1 MNVANFGP
9 DSVDPF
15 QHIIEKS
22 PTIEVII
29 MERWFSRR
37 ALVKTIA
44 LGTAG
49 TALASRRVFGGEPQK
64 LDVRDP
70 AAMAVG
76 YVEDANQV
84 DTKKYPTFV
93 KGANCENCLQL
104 QGTAGSHFRP
114 CSIFSGKLVAINGW
128 CTKWTA
134 EM

>member
-1 MNVANFGP
+1 
-9 DSVDPF
+9 
-15 QHIIEKS
+15 
-22 PTIEVII
+22 
-29 MERWFSRR
+29 MERSFSRR
-37 ALVKTIA
+37 ALVKTIV

-49 TALASRRVFGGEPQK
+49 TALAGRRAFGAEPRK

-76 YVEDANQV
+76 YVEDATQV
-84 DTKKYPTFV
+84 DTKRYPTFV

-104 QGTAGSHFRP
+104 QGTAGSTYRP
-114 CSIFSGKLVAINGW
+114 CSIFNGQLVAINGW

>member
-1 MNVANFGP
+1 
-9 DSVDPF
+9 
-15 QHIIEKS
+15 
-22 PTIEVII
+22 
-29 MERWFSRR
+29 MERSFSRR
-37 ALVKTIA
+37 TLLKTLA

-49 TALASRRVFGGEPQK
+49 TAMASRKTFGTAPQK

-84 DTKKYPTFV
+84 DTKKYRAFV

-104 QGTAGSHFRP
+104 QGSAGSNYRP
-114 CSIFSGKLVAINGW
+114 CSIFNGKLVAINGW
-128 CTKWTA
+128 CSKWTA